1 MHFSFQLNTMMMMM
15 MMMMMICCSDD
26 VRSVDDGQEIK
37 VPVLLNG
44 KESVM
49 EFIDLPY
56 SGVSNVRLFY

>member
-1 MHFSFQLNTMMMMM
+1 MMMM